1 MKKKIFAAL
10 CLTLTLPAAAFAAG
24 GMVSVS
30 ELHRQAEEMGRWQK
44 TYDTPSGK
52 LNVDIPIIVPDVEA
66 FPVITVENDRPFTQ
80 EMADEML
87 KTAFEQDGLT
97 YFHYDMDGQPSEVI
111 WGTLGMGMTEDYE
124 SAKDFGVSTGEWREG
139 KWSNYDARPND
150 YRYPWELDM
159 DSTYTRG
166 GDQTVAQAMAC
177 FQSVID
183 EAYPNKGYTIAPKRI
198 AIHGS
203 TAVDGQSNGGKGYYT
218 IRAEQVMNG
227 IPMFGAL
234 CSTIGDNSFRVAYA
248 SSPETNRIANR
259 LAPYCLGAEWR
270 TNVFLK
276 MYSSSDTDY
285 NVNVSMN
292 RIRTVELEDVP
303 LAPLDRVLASIEKE
317 IETGRIRNIHALRLG
332 YMRYSNPDMEDYAW
346 AVPMW
351 VLDCDYVPDGKQDV
365 VDSFHEHFE
374 LDRWTLYEFA
384 QIPLDAQTGEMKI
397 ITTGDE
403 ATFTV
408 PTLTTWEDAR

>member
-10 CLTLTLPAAAFAAG
+10 CLTLTLPTAAFAAG

-124 SAKDFGVSTGEWREG
+124 SAKDFDVSTGEWREG

-159 DSTYTRG
+159 DSAYIRG

-177 FQSVID
+177 FQRVID

-203 TAVDGQSNGGKGYYT
+203 TAVDGQGNGGKGYYT
-218 IRAEQVMNG
+218 ICAEQVMNG

-276 MYSSSDTDY
+276 MYTSSDTDY

>member
-1 MKKKIFAAL
+1 MKKIFAAL
-10 CLTLTLPAAAFAAG
+10 CLTLALPTAALAAG
-24 GMVSVS
+24 DMVSVS

-44 TYDTPSGK
+44 TYDTPNGE

-87 KTAFEQDGLT
+87 KTAFERNGLT
-97 YFHYDMDGQPSEVI
+97 YFHYDIDGQPSEVT
-111 WGTLGMGMTEDYE
+111 WGTLGMGMTADYE
-124 SAKDFGVSTGEWREG
+124 SAKDFAVSTGEWREE

-159 DSTYTRG
+159 DSTYIRG

-177 FQSVID
+177 FQRVID

-218 IRAEQVMNG
+218 IRAEQLMNG
-227 IPMFGAL
+227 IPMLGAL
-234 CSTIGDNSFRVAYA
+234 CSTIGDNNFRVAYA
-248 SSPETNRIANR
+248 STSETNRITNR
-259 LAPYCLGAEWR
+259 LAPYCLGAGWQ
-270 TNVFLK
+270 TDVFLK
-276 MYSSSDTDY
+276 MYTSSDTDY

-292 RIRTVELEDVP
+292 RIRSVELEDVP
-303 LAPLDRVLASIEKE
+303 LAPLDRVIASIEKE

-332 YMRYSNPDMEDYAW
+332 YMRYSDPDMEDYAW

-403 ATFTV
+403 ATFAV
-408 PTLTTWEDAR
+408 PKMEAWEDAQ

>member
-10 CLTLTLPAAAFAAG
+10 CLTLTLPTAAFAAG

-159 DSTYTRG
+159 DSTYIRG

-183 EAYPNKGYTIAPKRI
+183 EAYPNTGYTIAPKRI

-276 MYSSSDTDY
+276 MYTSSDTDY

-403 ATFTV
+403 ATFSV

>member
-10 CLTLTLPAAAFAAG
+10 CLTLTLPTAAFAAG

-97 YFHYDMDGQPSEVI
+97 YFHYDMDGQPSELI

-159 DSTYTRG
+159 DSTYIRG

-276 MYSSSDTDY
+276 MYTSSDTDY

>member
-1 MKKKIFAAL
+1 MKKKIFTAL
-10 CLTLTLPAAAFAAG
+10 CLTLTLPTAAFAAG

-97 YFHYDMDGQPSEVI
+97 YFHYDMDGQPSELI

-159 DSTYTRG
+159 DSTYIRG

-177 FQSVID
+177 FQRVID

-276 MYSSSDTDY
+276 MYTSSDSDY

>member
-1 MKKKIFAAL
+1 MKKIFAAL
-10 CLTLTLPAAAFAAG
+10 CLTLTLPTTAFAAG

-30 ELHRQAEEMGRWQK
+30 ELYRQAEEMGRWQK
-44 TYDTPSGK
+44 TYDTPSGE

-66 FPVITVENDRPFTQ
+66 FPVITVENDSPFTQ
-80 EMADEML
+80 KMADEML
-87 KTAFEQDGLT
+87 KTAFKRDGLT
-97 YFHYDMDGQPSEVI
+97 YFSYDMDGQTFDVL
-111 WGTLGMGMTEDYE
+111 WATLGMGTTEDYD
-124 SAKDFGVSTGEWREG
+124 SAKQLDMSTGEWRHG
-139 KWSNYDARPND
+139 NWQNYGSTPID
-150 YRYPWELDM
+150 YRYPWEMDM
-159 DSTYTRG
+159 DSSLIRG
-166 GDQTVAQAMAC
+166 GDLTAAQAMAC
-177 FQSVID
+177 FQRVID

-218 IRAEQVMNG
+218 IRAKQLMNG
-227 IPMFGAL
+227 IPMLGAL
-234 CSTIGDNSFRVAYA
+234 CSTIGDNNFRVAYA
-248 SSPETNRIANR
+248 STPETNRITNR
-259 LAPYCLGAEWR
+259 LAPYCLGSGR
-270 TNVFLK
+270 QTDVFLK
-276 MYSSSDTDY
+276 MYTSSNTDY

-303 LAPLDRVLASIEKE
+303 LAPLDRVIASIEKE
-317 IETGRIRNIHALRLG
+317 IETGHIRNVYALRLG

-351 VLDCDYVPDGKQDV
+351 VLDCDYVPDGKQDI

-403 ATFTV
+403 TTFAV
-408 PTLTTWEDAR
+408 PKMATWEDAQ

>member
-10 CLTLTLPAAAFAAG
+10 CLTLTLPTAAFAAG

-159 DSTYTRG
+159 DSTYIRG

-183 EAYPNKGYTIAPKRI
+183 EAYLNKGYTIAPKRI

-276 MYSSSDTDY
+276 MYTSSDTDY

-317 IETGRIRNIHALRLG
+317 IETGHIRNIHALRLG

>member
-10 CLTLTLPAAAFAAG
+10 CLTLTLPTAAFAAG

-97 YFHYDMDGQPSEVI
+97 YFHYDMDGQLSEVI

-159 DSTYTRG
+159 DSTYIRG

-183 EAYPNKGYTIAPKRI
+183 EAYPNKGYAIAPKRI

-276 MYSSSDTDY
+276 MYTSSDTDY
-285 NVNVSMN
+285 NANVSMN

>member
-10 CLTLTLPAAAFAAG
+10 CLTLTLPTAAFAAG

-97 YFHYDMDGQPSEVI
+97 YFHYDMDGQPSELI

-159 DSTYTRG
+159 DSTYIRG

-177 FQSVID
+177 FQRVID

-276 MYSSSDTDY
+276 MYTSSDTDY

-403 ATFTV
+403 ATFSV